1 MLRAGLWHRGFQRI
15 ISADAPAVG
24 KDWSIEMPEGPEGIF
39 YQPLAVLFTIVTS
52 VAVANRAL
60 ALVYAG
66 GASGGQLTNVF
77 MRSPGVSLPAST
89 TNGRH
94 CFMVEGPSVLSS
106 DGAGQLVRSGFLP
119 RGLMLKPSERIGT
132 ETFNIDVADQY
143 SGIVVLLQQW
153 VYEPPAERSSNI
165 GDENDAH
172 RVDTIKLTKAMERI
186 AELLEAQ
193 QATP

>member
-1 MLRAGLWHRGFQRI
+1 M
-15 ISADAPAVG
+15 
-24 KDWSIEMPEGPEGIF
+24 
-39 YQPLAVLFTIVTS
+39 
-52 VAVANRAL
+52 
-60 ALVYAG
+60 
-66 GASGGQLTNVF
+66 
-77 MRSPGVSLPAST
+77 
-89 TNGRH
+89 
-94 CFMVEGPSVLSS
+94 LSS